1 MKLRDNEN
9 TLVLGVFLCLAALVA
24 AASLAWV
31 SAITRG
37 PIDRAKEKNRN
48 AMLKRLSLP
57 EFDRTGSSMKI
68 GDREFLTVTG
78 AGKVVGFVGQGQAA
92 GYGGV
97 IEAMVGFDLDG
108 RITGVQILRHK
119 ETPGLGA
126 NVCDRT
132 FKRTIFNLFAKAPAV
147 PGNGYLDQFAGRSV
161 AEAGNW
167 RTKKDGGE
175 FVYHTGATVT
185 SRAVVKLVNEIA
197 SDFAKSRKT
206 IEERSK

>member
-1 MKLRDNEN
+1 MKLRDSEN

-24 AASLAWV
+24 AATLALV
-31 SAITRG
+31 SGITAE
-37 PIDRAKEKNRN
+37 PIRQAKEKNRN

-57 EFDRTGSSMKI
+57 SFDRTGSSVKI
-68 GDREFLTVTG
+68 GEREFLAVIG
-78 AGKVVGFVGQGQAA
+78 ADKAVGFVGQGQAA

-97 IEAMVGFDLDG
+97 IEAMVGFDLAG
-108 RITGVQILRHK
+108 KITGVQILRHK

-132 FKRTIFNLFAKAPAV
+132 FKRTILNLFAQAPAV
-147 PGNGYLDQFAGRSV
+147 PENGYLDQFAGRS
-161 AEAGNW
+161 ATEAGNW

-175 FVYHTGATVT
+175 FIYHTGATVT

-197 SDFAKSRKT
+197 SDFARSRKT